1 MSQNFINNDV
11 WVNLNSNNF
20 VFNKLDFRGRGKKK
34 KSCLGIVLG
43 CLQGRESGGLIHYY
57 FEIEIE
63 KKKTK
68 NKKRYYKNLK
78 EKSDFIGGWGPQHPL
93 T

>member
-34 KSCLGIVLG
+34 KVV
-43 CLQGRESGGLIHYY
+43 QGLYQVACREGRVVASSIIILKLKL
-57 FEIEIE
+57 
-63 KKKTK
+63 KKKKPKTRK
-68 NKKRYYKNLK
+68 DIIK
-78 EKSDFIGGWGPQHPL
+78 I
-93 T
+93 